1 MSEWGNPA
9 FRNKCYSVLSKVGA
23 CERTEG
29 TETSKYLEEKKSKE
43 IALVA
48 ASGRA
53 IGQTSMLA
61 CWGCR
66 TDIKGILI
74 RERLGKVDH
83 RG

>member
-1 MSEWGNPA
+1 MSEWGNLA
-9 FRNKCYSVLSKVGA
+9 VRNNCYSVLRKVGTY
-23 CERTEG
+23 ERTEG
-29 TETSKYLEEKKSKE
+29 TETSKYLEEEKSTE

-48 ASGRA
+48 ASERA

-66 TDIKGILI
+66 TDIKGKLVE
-74 RERLGKVDH
+74 ERSGKVDH